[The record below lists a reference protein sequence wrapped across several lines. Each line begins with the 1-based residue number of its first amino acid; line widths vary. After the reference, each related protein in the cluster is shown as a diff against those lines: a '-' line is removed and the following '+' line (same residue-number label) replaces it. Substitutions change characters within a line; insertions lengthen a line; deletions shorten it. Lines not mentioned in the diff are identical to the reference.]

1 VSQPA
6 VTEPANRMPVAVIS
20 GFLGSGKTTLINHLV
35 KQPGMEATALIVN
48 EFGEIGLDHVL
59 VDSAIEN
66 TLLLESG
73 CICCSIRG
81 DLVDT
86 IIDLFSK
93 AELDQIPKF
102 DRIMIETTGLADPAP
117 IVQSIES
124 EFALKNRCQLDS
136 VVTVLDGRQGVAQ
149 LKQQDEA
156 VMQVAQADIVLV
168 SKSDL
173 PDADVEGVSLAAKA
187 INPVAEI
194 RPIAYGDVE
203 PDALFGREQRLVRA
217 LAGDHD
223 DHHHHQHDHDH
234 EHEHHHDHDD
244 DVRHGNVSTWSVSS
258 KTPLDEAKLR
268 DWLTMLYTLRPANM
282 LRLKGLIGLEGRDAP
297 VLLQAVGPSFS
308 PPVQLDAWPD
318 GEAIS
323 RLVLIFKDLPAD
335 AVAASFQRHVLP

>member
-1 VSQPA
+1 LPPTA
-6 VTEPANRMPVAVIS
+6 ATEPANRMPVAVIS

-93 AELDQIPKF
+93 AEMDEIPKF

-117 IVQSIES
+117 IVQSIEG
-124 EFALKNRCQLDS
+124 EFALKNRCRLDS
-136 VVTVLDGRQGVAQ
+136 VVTVLDGCQGAAQ

-173 PDADVEGVSLAAKA
+173 PEADVGGVSAAA
-187 INPVAEI
+187 NTINPVAEI
-194 RPIAYGDVE
+194 RPIANGHVE
-203 PDALFGREQRLVRA
+203 PDALFGREERMARA
-217 LAGDHD
+217 LAGGHEN
-223 DHHHHQHDHDH
+223 HHHDHGYD
-234 EHEHHHDHDD
+234 HEHHHDHEGEA
-244 DVRHGNVSTWSVSS
+244 RHGNVSTWSVSS
-258 KTPLDEAKLR
+258 KTPLDEAKIR

-282 LRLKGLIGLEGRDAP
+282 LRLKGLIGLEGQDAP

-308 PPVQLDAWPD
+308 PPVQLEAWPD
-318 GEAIS
+318 GEATS
-323 RLVLIFKDLPAD
+323 RLVLIFRDLPAD
-335 AVAASFQRHVLP
+335 TVAASFQRHVLS

>member
-1 VSQPA
+1 MSPPA
-6 VTEPANRMPVAVIS
+6 TSELTNRTPVAVIS

-93 AELDQIPKF
+93 AEMDQIPQF

-117 IVQSIES
+117 IVQSIET
-124 EFALKNRCQLDS
+124 EFALKNRCRLDS
-136 VVTVLDGRQGVAQ
+136 VVTVLDGCQGASQ

-173 PDADVEGVSLAAKA
+173 PEADVDGVSLAAKA

-194 RPIAYGDVE
+194 RPIANGHVE
-203 PDALFGREQRLVRA
+203 PDALFGREERLVRA

-223 DHHHHQHDHDH
+223 DHHHHDHD
-234 EHEHHHDHDD
+234 HEHHHDHDQAQEEE
-244 DVRHGNVSTWSVSS
+244 VRHGNVLTWSVSS
-258 KTPLDEAKLR
+258 QTPLDEAKLR

-308 PPVQLDAWPD
+308 PPVPLEKWPD
-318 GEAIS
+318 GEATS

-335 AVAASFQRHVLP
+335 TVAASFQQHVLS